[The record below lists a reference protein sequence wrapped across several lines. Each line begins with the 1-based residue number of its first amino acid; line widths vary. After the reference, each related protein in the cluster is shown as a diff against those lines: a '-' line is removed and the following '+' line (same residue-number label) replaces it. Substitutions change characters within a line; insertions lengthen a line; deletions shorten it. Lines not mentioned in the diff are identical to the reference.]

1 VGAVPYKNRSDV
13 YAAAMSWQLRR
24 RAQTRRGEI
33 AWDVHGEG
41 LPVVLAHG
49 TPSRSLV
56 WREVVLALA
65 ERHEVY
71 VWDLLGFGD
80 SERYV
85 DQDVS
90 LVAHSEVLAELVEQW
105 GLDRPAL
112 VGHDIGAAVI
122 LRAHLLESVA
132 ASHLGLIDGVVL
144 APWITPRTREM
155 QQSQERW
162 SSLPDP
168 ELGKLIAEHLRTATV
183 GRLSDEVW
191 HGLFGQWEGA
201 RGQALYLRNL
211 AQLDEE
217 HTRAF
222 EALLPTI
229 TAPTA
234 IVWGQQDAWLPVE
247 TAQRIAD
254 RIPGATSTKLPQA
267 GHFSMEDD
275 PAGVSH
281 ALAGLLGR
289 R

>member
-1 VGAVPYKNRSDV
+1 
-13 YAAAMSWQLRR
+13 
-24 RAQTRRGEI
+24 
-33 AWDVHGEG
+33 
-41 LPVVLAHG
+41 VVLTHG

-56 WREVVLALA
+56 WREVALALA

-80 SERYV
+80 SERHV

-90 LVAHSEVLAELVEQW
+90 LVAHSQVLAELVEQW
-105 GLDRPAL
+105 GLDHPAL
-112 VGHDIGAAVI
+112 IGHDVGAAVI
-122 LRAHLLESVA
+122 LRAHLLERIA
-132 ASHLGLIDGVVL
+132 ASHLGVVDGVVL

-155 QQSQERW
+155 QQSRERW
-162 SSLPDP
+162 SSLPDR
-168 ELGKLIAEHLRTATV
+168 ELGELIAEHLRTATV
-183 GRLSDEVW
+183 GPLSDELW
-191 HGLFGQWEGA
+191 HGLFGQWEGP

-234 IVWGQQDAWLPVE
+234 IIWGEQDAWLPVK
-247 TAQRIAD
+247 TAERIAE
-254 RIPGATSTKLPQA
+254 RIPGARITKLPQA
-267 GHFSMEDD
+267 GHFSMQDD
-275 PAGVSH
+275 PTGVSH
-281 ALAGLLGR
+281 ALAGLLDR